1 MYDYD
6 LVARIR
12 EIYDSCDEREKYF
25 LYQILHEL
33 AESEDGRSKTYEDI
47 WLADYKEIPVGINTF
62 LDSDLYLGKTNR
74 NGKAVYPFWR
84 KELNTVFGAGNKYYE
99 WVLTGPIRIGK
110 SVTANTAASYML
122 YKLMCLRNP
131 QEFFGKKENSMF
143 SLLFFNLTKDL
154 AKGVAFHE
162 FNSAL
167 KMSPWFLA
175 NGHFTDSEE
184 NPIYIPDGGLISI
197 EYGSDSSHGL
207 GKQVFCLVGSTKIRT
222 YTGLRRLDEI
232 DCHVIVLQLFGDDL
246 IYTPATVHQ
255 TDSVKDTVKITFSDG
270 SVIEGT
276 PEHRLM
282 MQDGSYR
289 MLKDMNL
296 GDYVR
301 CVGYPATL
309 VYVSRIEYIVHDD
322 PIPVYDVIN
331 AFPANNFII
340 SDQSNIVSH
349 NCCMLDEVNFSQAGV
364 KDINKAKQR
373 MKANYDTLMGR
384 ITSTFKH
391 GGEIFGKMFTCSS
404 KKSDCDFLEDHVAKQ
419 RAAGADFMYVSDA
432 PQWEVMPPETFS
444 KERFYIAVGSR
455 HQKGFVVEDNQSFPE
470 ALDDLKQQGF
480 KIVAVPKEMKPSFK
494 ADFEISLRDL
504 AGISVPGMLS
514 FVTQEIIDD
523 CITKER
529 RNPFYSDTLQIGT
542 RDNLKIED
550 FFHIEDIP
558 KNILA
563 APTYIH
569 FDLALV
575 SDRAGISG
583 VALVGRRDVEVMP
596 GKIVSVPLLAHSFT
610 IGIEAPR
617 GAQIAYD
624 KIKMFTLWLRSKG
637 MNIVSTS
644 RDQFQSEYLGQLLSA
659 SGFEDKK
666 LSLDRTPDGYIAFRS
681 ILTEQRISLLDVKLL
696 QDELIHLQR
705 DSVTGKVDHP
715 VGGSKDL
722 ADSLAGAVWNAV
734 QSNDAIPVSGKSKI
748 SAMAAVNAGIS
759 GGLNPNDPMSKLPIF
774 NNMFYRK

>member
-110 SVTANTAASYML
+110 SVTANTGASYML

-131 QEFFGKKENSMF
+131 QEFFGKKENSTF
-143 SLLFFNLTKDL
+143 SLLFFNLTKEL
-154 AKGVAFHE
+154 AKGVAFKE
-162 FNSAL
+162 FNKAL

-184 NPIYIPDGGLISI
+184 NPIYIPDGGLISV

-207 GKQVFCLVGSTKIRT
+207 GKQVF
-222 YTGLRRLDEI
+222 
-232 DCHVIVLQLFGDDL
+232 
-246 IYTPATVHQ
+246 
-255 TDSVKDTVKITFSDG
+255 
-270 SVIEGT
+270 
-276 PEHRLM
+276 
-282 MQDGSYR
+282 
-289 MLKDMNL
+289 
-296 GDYVR
+296 
-301 CVGYPATL
+301 
-309 VYVSRIEYIVHDD
+309 
-322 PIPVYDVIN
+322 
-331 AFPANNFII
+331 
-340 SDQSNIVSH
+340 
-349 NCCMLDEVNFSQAGV
+349 CCMLDEVNFSQAGV

-455 HQKGFVVEDNQSFPE
+455 HQKGFVIEDNQSFPE

-583 VALVGRRDVEVMP
+583 VALVGRRDVEVLP

-681 ILTEQRISLLDVKLL
+681 ILTEQRITLLDVKLL

>member
-110 SVTANTAASYML
+110 SVTANTGASYML

-131 QEFFGKKENSMF
+131 QEFFGKKENSTF
-143 SLLFFNLTKDL
+143 SLLFFNLTKEL
-154 AKGVAFHE
+154 AKGVAFKE
-162 FNSAL
+162 FNKAL

-184 NPIYIPDGGLISI
+184 NPIYIPDGGLISV

-207 GKQVFCLVGSTKIRT
+207 GKQVF
-222 YTGLRRLDEI
+222 
-232 DCHVIVLQLFGDDL
+232 
-246 IYTPATVHQ
+246 
-255 TDSVKDTVKITFSDG
+255 
-270 SVIEGT
+270 
-276 PEHRLM
+276 
-282 MQDGSYR
+282 
-289 MLKDMNL
+289 
-296 GDYVR
+296 
-301 CVGYPATL
+301 
-309 VYVSRIEYIVHDD
+309 
-322 PIPVYDVIN
+322 
-331 AFPANNFII
+331 
-340 SDQSNIVSH
+340 
-349 NCCMLDEVNFSQAGV
+349 CCMLDEVNFSQAGV

-455 HQKGFVVEDNQSFPE
+455 HQKGFVIEDNQSFPE

-583 VALVGRRDVEVMP
+583 VALVGRRDVEVLP

-681 ILTEQRISLLDVKLL
+681 ILTEQRITLLDVKLL

-759 GGLNPNDPMSKLPIF
+759 GGLNLNDPMSKLPIF